1 RWGARSANPGETEQT
16 VWHAYEQVHLLR
28 SAGFARFRLG
38 RTGIGAAATAAP
50 EARQLLSRAGHGEA
64 QEPAVQQLASC
75 VGVAHATDR
84 IFLPDQSSRC
94 ALDAGAAAGLIGT
107 PASRLRFG
115 ANGDTGRRLA
125 AVVERRAGEAG
136 DLGFRAW
143 NHRPIEPELRLVG
156 GPYRG
161 VRSGWHAL
169 GRASHVHAS
178 DLLPG
183 TRSGGGGEA
192 ARTQERRAVQDRA
205 LRQPRGD
212 GEAFAAR
219 PRENP
224 RCDVD
229 WYVRGRIQRRS
240 KEVARNRARSTLEA
254 AVYRARLSADARSAA
269 LPT

>member
-1 RWGARSANPGETEQT
+1 MGRPHAKPRETEQT
-16 VWHAYEQVHLLR
+16 EWHAYEQVHLLR

-64 QEPAVQQLASC
+64 HEPAVQQLASC

-143 NHRPIEPELRLVG
+143 NHRPIEPEPRLVR
-156 GPYRG
+156 GPDRG

-169 GRASHVHAS
+169 GRAPHVHAS
-178 DLLPG
+178 GLLPES
-183 TRSGGGGEA
+183 RSG
-192 ARTQERRAVQDRA
+192 
-205 LRQPRGD
+205 
-212 GEAFAAR
+212 AFA
-219 PRENP
+219 EE
-224 RCDVD
+224 C
-229 WYVRGRIQRRS
+229 
-240 KEVARNRARSTLEA
+240 
-254 AVYRARLSADARSAA
+254 
-269 LPT
+269 PT